1 MIPLLVGLIALL
13 PSGAALGEPLP
24 IECDDGAS
32 VVLVYFDI
40 SPESERKFEFGE
52 CGESSIGDWNRVG
65 FEAETSAATVSAL
78 GLVRSEDGF
87 TLEVSSEIELDVEDF
102 AAVSVFAEGEARFR
116 SPDADEDIDAEVIVE
131 IARTGELDVDELSL
145 AVLGPG
151 VDLFENLED
160 VEDGEVRFEVE
171 LEPDEEYR
179 AILVAETAELFDTV
193 SGSQTLRVRVETV
206 PVPEPAGAL
215 LLGVGALT
223 LGGARRFYNRPR
235 LRDRGRAAGAR
246 RGGLA

>member
-1 MIPLLVGLIALL
+1 MTPLLIGLLAVLAA
-13 PSGAALGEPLP
+13 GAARSEPLP

-32 VVLVYFDI
+32 VFLVYVDS
-40 SPESERKFEFGE
+40 SPEFEEQSELGE

-65 FEAETSAATVSAL
+65 FVAETSAATVSLL

-87 TLEVSSEIELDVEDF
+87 TLEVSNEIELEVDDF
-102 AAVSVFAEGEARFR
+102 AAASVFASGEARFR
-116 SPDADEDIDAEVIVE
+116 SPDADEDVDAEVIVE

-160 VEDGEVRFEVE
+160 TEDGEVRFEVE

-179 AILVAETAELFDTV
+179 AILVAETAELLDTV

-215 LLGVGALT
+215 LLGIGALT
-223 LGGARRFYNRPR
+223 LGGTRRFYNGPR
-235 LRDRGRAAGAR
+235 LRDLGRAAGAR
-246 RGGLA
+246 RRGLA